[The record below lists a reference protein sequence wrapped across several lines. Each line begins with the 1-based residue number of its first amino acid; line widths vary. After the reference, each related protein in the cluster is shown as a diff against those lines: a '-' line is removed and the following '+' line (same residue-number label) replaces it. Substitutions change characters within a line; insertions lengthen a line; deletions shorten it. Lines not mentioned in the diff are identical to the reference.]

1 MSKVDQI
8 IKIAK
13 RELTPVGHHGETG
26 SYIGG
31 LIDFA
36 EKIEKLY
43 STPLVGNPV
52 CHICDEP
59 YQHVHTE
66 HKFERLCDC

>member
-1 MSKVDQI
+1 MTKKEQLIELLIYNKKDVDY
-8 IKIAK
+8 
-13 RELTPVGHHGETG
+13 RDENGNYDPNPYWL
-26 SYIGG
+26 
-31 LIDFA
+31 A
-36 EKIEKLY
+36 EEIEKLY
-43 STPLVGNPV
+43 SIPLVGNPV